1 MLSIFN
7 NKQNRFNN
15 KSSVTDYVIEKNT
28 KIQSNSERDEY
39 KNTIYYPFAS
49 KE

>member
-1 MLSIFN
+1 MLNLFN
-7 NKQNRFNN
+7 NKQNGFND
-15 KSSVTDYVIEKNT
+15 KSFITSYVIEKNT
-28 KIQSNSERDEY
+28 KIQSNSEINEY